1 MGARDERAAR
11 YLVQPR
17 TDIRAHDE
25 FDAFDFGLHEH
36 DPRVLCLGRV
46 RIPAQCLDRIRLQK
60 EYARSLTILTAT
72 HTRRNGNLRTCLR
85 MWSRRAPRTS
95 ACTGSMSG
103 ACRSLSQC
111 RMSGWKSVS
120 RGAPKSSAMGPEVDA
135 DPVGAPAMGKS
146 SPSSR
151 SVRRGGIAAQRSPAK
166 GEKVSIRPLS

>member
-111 RMSGWKSVS
+111 RMSCWKSVS